1 MHVAYK
7 LCACVAGLRRGGL
20 QAAVSISDLDKHET
34 DRIRAVRC
42 VITAVLIKMFDTRL
56 QGY

>member
-42 VITAVLIKMFDTRL
+42 VITAVLINNV
-56 QGY
+56 